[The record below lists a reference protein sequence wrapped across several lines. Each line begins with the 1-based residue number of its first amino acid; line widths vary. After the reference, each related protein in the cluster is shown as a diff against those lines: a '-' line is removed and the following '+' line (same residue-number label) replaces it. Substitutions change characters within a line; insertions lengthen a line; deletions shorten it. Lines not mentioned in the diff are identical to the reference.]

1 MNRNLMKKNLM
12 KKRTASV
19 IWDTIRTSK
28 VMTLGLFLTVTGAIV
43 IALLPPL
50 VLEWMIDRLSVGE
63 GLSIVAALVYFG
75 FISMTGLF
83 EAGREILLTIMG
95 QRITREIRHAMNE
108 KITRLAAEDL
118 TRQEPGVMV
127 SRFIGDVDTVEK
139 LFTSGI
145 ISMVADLCKILCIF
159 VIVGGKNRGL
169 AVVMLMVLPAVYV
182 FTRYVQKRSLKAQ
195 IENRKAVA
203 KVANHVPETI
213 QNIRTIHALEKE
225 EYMEKRYSDY
235 IAENYEAMEKT
246 NFFDSIYSPAILIFN
261 GIITAGIMVL
271 SASGIPMVKTIFGMT
286 VGTSV
291 AMVSYIGQ
299 IFGPLESI
307 GMEIQTI
314 QSAIAGVH
322 RIDEFLSWEE
332 RWDTKETVCFEEML
346 PCVELKNVSFSYV
359 EEQEIL
365 RNLSLQIETG
375 EHVTLVGRTGA
386 GKSTLFKLL
395 LGMYQPKEGTISI
408 YGQDASLLPDTIK
421 RSVFGYVEQSFCA
434 VPGTLADQIR
444 VLDEGITQ
452 EMIESAAKVVGIHD
466 TIEALPSGYETPYHA
481 NLLSQGQKQLLSIAR
496 AIVARPKILLLDEI
510 TANLDADTEQTVL
523 LALRRASQ
531 NRTVISI
538 SHRLYEQTGGRLVQ
552 IGD

>member
-19 IWDTIRTSK
+19 IWATIRTSK

-75 FISMTGLF
+75 FIALTGLL

-118 TRQEPGVMV
+118 TRQEPGAMV

-225 EYMEKRYSDY
+225 
-235 IAENYEAMEKT
+235 
-246 NFFDSIYSPAILIFN
+246 
-261 GIITAGIMVL
+261 
-271 SASGIPMVKTIFGMT
+271 
-286 VGTSV
+286 
-291 AMVSYIGQ
+291 
-299 IFGPLESI
+299 
-307 GMEIQTI
+307 
-314 QSAIAGVH
+314 
-322 RIDEFLSWEE
+322 
-332 RWDTKETVCFEEML
+332 
-346 PCVELKNVSFSYV
+346 
-359 EEQEIL
+359 
-365 RNLSLQIETG
+365 
-375 EHVTLVGRTGA
+375 
-386 GKSTLFKLL
+386 
-395 LGMYQPKEGTISI
+395 
-408 YGQDASLLPDTIK
+408 
-421 RSVFGYVEQSFCA
+421 
-434 VPGTLADQIR
+434 
-444 VLDEGITQ
+444 
-452 EMIESAAKVVGIHD
+452 
-466 TIEALPSGYETPYHA
+466 
-481 NLLSQGQKQLLSIAR
+481 
-496 AIVARPKILLLDEI
+496 
-510 TANLDADTEQTVL
+510 
-523 LALRRASQ
+523 
-531 NRTVISI
+531 
-538 SHRLYEQTGGRLVQ
+538 
-552 IGD
+552 